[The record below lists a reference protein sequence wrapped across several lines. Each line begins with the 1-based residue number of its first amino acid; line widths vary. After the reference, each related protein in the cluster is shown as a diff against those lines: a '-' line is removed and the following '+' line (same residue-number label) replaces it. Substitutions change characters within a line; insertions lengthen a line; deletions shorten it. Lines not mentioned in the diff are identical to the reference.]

1 MSGDLLRRLL
11 HLTRAQV
18 GSRSAPPS
26 TGDGPAPARPAPA
39 SQAPDDPLAGYYANL
54 EIPPGSDLETVRAAW
69 KGMMRKYHPD
79 LHGADPEK
87 RRLAGELTA
96 NLTRAYQELAAALEQ
111 KGRRG

>member
-1 MSGDLLRRLL
+1 MSGDLLRRLF
-11 HLTRAQV
+11 HLTRAHV
-18 GSRSAPPS
+18 GPRSPSPS
-26 TGDGPAPARPAPA
+26 TGDDPSPSRSGDA
-39 SQAPDDPLAGYYANL
+39 SQAPGELAGYYANL
-54 EIPPGSDLETVRAAW
+54 EIPCGSDLETVRAAW

-111 KGRRG
+111 GSRRG